1 MKIDT
6 NATVTLDVKSVNIL
20 NLMLTISRNEL
31 LITAPYQWLG
41 TNGKVVKSGCNMYK
55 ETDLTILGDQ
65 KNAVITILK
74 TLIPTTGKN
83 GNCNI
88 ILGATIIARKGYM
101 GDVKWESE
109 VLTQE
114 QFLTAVSPLTLEQI
128 TQMVTV
134 FTTVIFA

>member
-1 MKIDT
+1 MKIET

-31 LITAPYQWLG
+31 LITAPYQWLD
-41 TNGKVVKSGCNMYK
+41 TNGKVVRSGCNMYK

-65 KNAVITILK
+65 KNAVIAVLK
-74 TLIPTTGKN
+74 SLIPITGKN
-83 GNCNI
+83 GNCNV
-88 ILGATIIARKGYM
+88 ILGTTITARKGYM